1 LRGRC
6 AHPLQHELTHGMSK
20 MVERIHREFTV
31 DVPLPVAWQHLANVE
46 HWPSWAKHIK
56 RVTLIPPGELTAT
69 SSGTFYLSNGIQ
81 STFRM
86 AEYNPPHNWQWIGPF
101 LWLSVSYDHQFEALD
116 SHHTKLTWR
125 VGAEG
130 LGEFVFGR
138 LFAAIYNLN
147 LSKAIPHLIAEMRML
162 T

>member
-1 LRGRC
+1 
-6 AHPLQHELTHGMSK
+6 

-31 DVPLPVAWQHLANVE
+31 DAPLLIAWHHLANVE
-46 HWPSWAKHIK
+46 QWPRWAKHIK
-56 RVTLIPPGELTAT
+56 SVTLVPPGELTPI
-69 SSGTFYLSNGIQ
+69 SSGTFHLNYGIQ

-101 LWLSVSYDHQFEALD
+101 LWLTVYYDHQFEALD
-116 SHHTKLTWR
+116 SQRTKLTWR

-130 LGEFVFGR
+130 LGEFLFGR
-138 LFAAIYNLN
+138 LFAAIYNMNLN
-147 LSKAIPHLIAEMRML
+147 KAIPHLIAEMRML